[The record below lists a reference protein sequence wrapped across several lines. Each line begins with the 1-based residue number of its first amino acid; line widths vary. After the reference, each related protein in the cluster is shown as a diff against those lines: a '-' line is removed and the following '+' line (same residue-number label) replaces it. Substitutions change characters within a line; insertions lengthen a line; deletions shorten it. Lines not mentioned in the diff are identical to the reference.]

1 MPKLTDIMAAY
12 LQVEDLPMRH
22 VPVTGLIQES
32 RADYPVTPKSSFN
45 WEKVSSP
52 NRLMKK
58 FTFDDINKMSSFISE
73 LMDYQ
78 EEVQHHAKITI
89 DYRDVIIEVYTHDIN
104 DVTELDHEY
113 AQFSD
118 KLFQDV
124 SYYSMEIETG
134 DNYEY

>member
-1 MPKLTDIMAAY
+1 MPKLVDIMGGY
-12 LQVEDLPMRH
+12 LDLEPTRAN
-22 VPVTGLIQES
+22 PDLGPGLLKEVHGN
-32 RADYPVTPKSSFN
+32 YPIKPAQAFN

-58 FTFDDINKMSSFISE
+58 FTFDDFNKMSSFITE
-73 LMDYQ
+73 LMDHQ

-89 DYRDVIIEVYTHDIN
+89 DYRDVIVEVYTHDIN
-104 DVTELDHEY
+104 DVTELDHDF

-118 KLFQDV
+118 RLFQDV
-124 SYYSMEIETG
+124 SYYSMEVETG